1 MHNAGKPDND
11 HLKVAFCKLYKMNS
25 QISESKEHF

>member
-11 HLKVAFCKLYKMNS
+11 QLKVAFCDLYKIKS
-25 QISESKEHF
+25 QIYESKEHF